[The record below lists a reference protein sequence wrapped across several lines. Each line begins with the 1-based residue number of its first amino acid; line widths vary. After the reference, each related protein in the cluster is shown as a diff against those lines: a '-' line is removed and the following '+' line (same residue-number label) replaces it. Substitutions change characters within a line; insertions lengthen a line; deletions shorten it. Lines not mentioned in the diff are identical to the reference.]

1 VFILHT
7 VSVAPLGMS
16 LAINAV
22 LLRAAT
28 RDLVVSTAMADLS
41 DNAFELLLQTT
52 AEYHGVDPSALR
64 GRFDDLSADD
74 FFRLAHMPVA
84 GSSSR
89 SAAWC

>member
-1 VFILHT
+1 
-7 VSVAPLGMS
+7 MS
-16 LAINAV
+16 LAINSI

-41 DNAFELLLQTT
+41 DNAFELLLQNT
-52 AEYHGVDPSALR
+52 AEYHGVDPAELR

-84 GSSSR
+84 GQTSR
-89 SAAWC
+89 GAAWA